1 MTAHRPIVHLRRL
14 LVAGLVL
21 ATLIAHPSARASS
34 SRTVT
39 PPPAPAPA
47 AVGADLWHLD
57 RDNALTI
64 QEDNGTRNV
73 QLFAAPDGIP
83 DRTGWRVRDLRLN
96 VISSTATIT
105 PTDLPFALHLAA
117 TSAGPTLASL
127 VSEDRVTL
135 GIGLASINGA
145 PPVAVPGQ
153 PIDNA
158 VVYRAPV
165 PSSSSDLSLAATTTG
180 LNVGVVLH
188 GATDSGPYVFA
199 LGPDPR
205 TQLSPKADG
214 AVWVTRAITGY
225 GDTGIP
231 YSGQQPEYILGAP
244 ILRDSNADP
253 AGAVTSGPVSMTV
266 VTSTSGQPQLALSI
280 DPVWLHSPARVFPA
294 YLQLPVS
301 TSYAASHSQIV
312 GTVTSC
318 VPAAP
323 APAAD
328 LVVGTENGCTYHG
341 LVRFDNVAS
350 LPPGSSIVSATLSL
364 YTPGQTGPTGVLVY
378 PNAPNAPASPGT
390 ASPLLGQQPS
400 WNSAPVMMTGTTG
413 LAQSDSGGQRQSWDV
428 TRIVQGWAHDGRTNG
443 GFTMASAA
451 SPVLFTTAHSVPAT
465 TVCSPQTEG
474 CAIVPTNCVPA
485 VYFCNLAPDP
495 HPIPAG
501 TVPASGQC
509 DYARQVYN
517 TYACVPPMPGQ
528 CGYVGA
534 NPNGV
539 PPLYTIISVSTYQC
553 VPRAPY
559 PGNCTINV
567 CVPGAS
573 NLLPRPLPN
582 PCASSSLT
590 QNCTRSL
597 EPVLTVVYATP
608 ERTRPG
614 HLPTPPLDAT
624 SSTYNDGQ
632 YSIIGFAGEYRPDGA
647 TCAGLCER
655 TSMLSNFGVSYERSG
670 LSLPCASNSS
680 TPLSPGVAWWNGGAG
695 PAHIPAYDTIKDSL
709 SKGISPITQFGLDY
723 SCLDTNGNTEYAQ
736 IRDFVSSIPPDIA
749 SAMAST
755 STRMYFEIGNEENIH
770 SAWGSYK
777 YIFMYMAHA
786 LQDGLSQMGINNY
799 VILTNGVLQPT
810 ATPKVGCPIGGPQGQ
825 DNVDYIHEV
834 TTYAEENGVDPGHLG
849 VAVHPYGYDSG
860 NNYNQYWQNYDQ
872 QYALGG
878 VCFDM
883 DAMIATWTSK
893 FPNMPVVFT
902 EINESDHGYDPVG
915 LGFYLAD
922 LLTYLWDN
930 DYSPFPYSS
939 PLRVMIYRG
948 LDTGGYLGIY
958 DDNGNDKGT
967 DVAYCPNDGTIQ
979 GSPTVS
985 HVVNNLLN
993 VSYYCY

>member
-1 MTAHRPIVHLRRL
+1 MTAHRSIVHLRRL

-21 ATLIAHPSARASS
+21 ATLIVHPSARATT

-39 PPPAPAPA
+39 PPPAPTPA

-64 QEDNGTRNV
+64 QGDNGLRNV
-73 QLFAAPDGIP
+73 QLFAGPAGIP
-83 DRTGWRVRDLRLN
+83 DRNGWRVRDLRLN

-105 PTDLPFALHLAA
+105 PTDLPFALQLAP
-117 TSAGPTLASL
+117 TSAGPVLASL

-145 PPVAVPGQ
+145 LPVAVPGQ

-158 VVYRAPV
+158 VLYHAPA

-188 GATDSGPYVFA
+188 DARDTGPYVFA

-205 TQLSPKADG
+205 TQLIPKADG

-231 YSGQQPEYILGAP
+231 YAGQQPEYILGAP
-244 ILRDSNADP
+244 ILRDSSADP
-253 AGAVTSGPVSMTV
+253 AGAATSGPASMAVITA
-266 VTSTSGQPQLALSI
+266 TSGQPQLALSI
-280 DPVWLHSPARVFPA
+280 DPAWLRDPARTFPA

-301 TSYAASHSQIV
+301 TAYAATHSQIV
-312 GTVTSC
+312 GTVNSC
-318 VPAAP
+318 APSAP
-323 APAAD
+323 APATD

-350 LPPGSSIVSATLSL
+350 LPPGSSIVSATLTL
-364 YTPGQTGPTGVLVY
+364 YTPGQIGPTGVLVY
-378 PNAPNAPASPGT
+378 PNAPVRRST

-400 WNSAPVMMTGTTG
+400 WNSAPVIMTGTTG
-413 LAQSDSGGQRQSWDV
+413 LAQSGSDGQWQSWDV
-428 TRIVQGWAHDGRTNG
+428 TQIVQGWAHDGRTNG
-443 GFTMASAA
+443 GFTLASAGP
-451 SPVLFTTAHSVPAT
+451 PVLFTTAKSVPAT

-474 CAIVPTNCVPA
+474 CATVPTNCIPA
-485 VYFCNLAPDP
+485 VYFCNLVPVP
-495 HPIPAG
+495 HPVGPG
-501 TVPASGQC
+501 TVPSTGQC

-517 TYACVPPMPGQ
+517 GYACVPPQPGQ
-528 CGYVGA
+528 CGYVGTNA
-534 NPNGV
+534 AS
-539 PPLYTIISVSTYQC
+539 PLYINRQVSTYQC
-553 VPRAPY
+553 VPAPY
-559 PGNCTINV
+559 PGSCAINV

-573 NLLPRPLPN
+573 SLLPQPLPN

-608 ERTRPG
+608 ERKLPG

-624 SSTYNDGQ
+624 SSTYDDGQ
-632 YSIIGFAGEYRPDGA
+632 ASIFGFAGEFRPNTA
-647 TCAGLCER
+647 CTTPCEG
-655 TSMLSNFGVSYERSG
+655 TDMLSNFGVSYERSG
-670 LSLPCASNSS
+670 ISLDCKSD
-680 TPLSPGVAWWNGGAG
+680 SPGATWWNGGSG
-695 PAHIPAYDTIKDSL
+695 PAYLPAYDTISDAL
-709 SKGISPITQFGLDY
+709 NKGISPITQFGLDY
-723 SCLDTNGNTEYAQ
+723 SCVDTSGNGEYSQ
-736 IRDFVSSIPPDIA
+736 LRDFVSSMPA
-749 SAMAST
+749 TLTSAMAST

-770 SAWGSYK
+770 PAWGSYK

-786 LQDGLSQMGINNY
+786 LQDGLSQLGISNY

-810 ATPKVGCPIGGPQGQ
+810 TTPGSGCPINGPQGQ
-825 DNVDYIHEV
+825 DNVTYIHDV
-834 TTYAEENGVDPGHLG
+834 MTFAEENGVDPGHLG
-849 VAVHPYGYDSG
+849 VAVHPYGYDAG
-860 NNYNQYWQNYDQ
+860 ADYNQYWQNYDN
-872 QYALGG
+872 QYHHGPGG

-883 DAMIATWTSK
+883 DAMINTWTST

-902 EINESDHGYDPVG
+902 EINESNHGYDPIG
-915 LGFYLAD
+915 LGAYLVD

-939 PLRVMIYRG
+939 PVRVMIFRG
-948 LDTGGYLGIY
+948 IDEPGGNLGIY
-958 DDNGNDKGT
+958 DGSGNEKST
-967 DVAYCPNDGTIQ
+967 EIAYCPNDGSIQ
-979 GSPTVS
+979 NGAYVS
-985 HVVNNLLN
+985 HIVNNLLN
-993 VSYYCY
+993 QTYYCY